1 MDYKKLLNIKEQRNF
16 LLISS
21 VLIFIFLLAFPV
33 LEWKEFSAE
42 LTHLVGRAP
51 GERYYLFSSEVN
63 NSFFVFIS
71 LILLLFV
78 SVINYKKTQEG
89 EKMSS
94 EMKIVYGVVSVLFL
108 IALST
113 MSGDPDYSVL
123 TTTSTVAFSAILT
136 IIGIGWV
143 IVYPLYLRY
152 KSK

>member
-1 MDYKKLLNIKEQRNF
+1 MDYKKLFNIKEQRNF
-16 LLISS
+16 LLLSS
-21 VLIFIFLLAFPV
+21 ILIVIFLLAFPV

-51 GERYYLFSSEVN
+51 NERYYLFSSEVN

-71 LILLLFV
+71 SLLLLSV
-78 SVINYKKTQEG
+78 SVINYLFTREG

-94 EMKIVYGVVSVLFL
+94 NMRIAYGVVSVLFL

-113 MSGDPDYSVL
+113 MSGDPEYSVL
-123 TTTSTVAFSAILT
+123 TSTVTVSFAAILT

-143 IVYPLYLRY
+143 IIYPLYLRY
-152 KSK
+152 RG

>member
-1 MDYKKLLNIKEQRNF
+1 MDYKKLFNIKEQRNF
-16 LLISS
+16 LLLSS
-21 VLIFIFLLAFPV
+21 ILIVIFLLAFPV

-51 GERYYLFSSEVN
+51 KERYYLFSSEVN

-71 LILLLFV
+71 SLLLLSV
-78 SVINYKKTQEG
+78 SVFNYLITREG

-94 EMKIVYGVVSVLFL
+94 NMRIAYGVVSVLFL

-113 MSGDPDYSVL
+113 MSGDPEYSVL
-123 TTTSTVAFSAILT
+123 TSTVTVSFAAILT

-143 IVYPLYLRY
+143 IIYPLYLRY
-152 KSK
+152 RG